1 MPFLCYIVSYI
12 LLINLMSSLCIYN
25 VDRSEDIEEA
35 LHEKVCPHSWL
46 LVCVCVHSAA
56 WVAAMQL
63 RLCNTHVLEQRP
75 LAPRLRLFGNCSV
88 CVKFFPLGAAAAAA
102 ARSSP
107 SRQRS
112 DWAAASGV
120 LRTPSSL
127 KKPLP
132 PSPWLSL
139 YWSPSCGCIAF
150 LSLCCLDTHIYI
162 YTSFFFSFFL
172 CHTVPQHCM
181 SRYHACAWHLLHNFC
196 WIVLNGITWL

>member
-1 MPFLCYIVSYI
+1 MLFLCYIISYI

-46 LVCVCVHSAA
+46 LVCVCVCVHSVA
-56 WVAAMQL
+56 WVAAMHPLQL

-75 LAPRLRLFGNCSV
+75 LPPRLQLFGNCSGS
-88 CVKFFPLGAAAAAA
+88 VKFFPLGAAAAAA

-112 DWAAASGV
+112 DWAAASGG
-120 LRTPSSL
+120 LKTPSSL

-162 YTSFFFSFFL
+162 YISFFFIIFL
-172 CHTVPQHCM
+172 DIFTIHVC
-181 SRYHACAWHLLHNFC
+181 
-196 WIVLNGITWL
+196 